1 MKKYL
6 STGGAF
12 AILATSAVLST
23 AAFAQVAPG
32 VTGPNVHYV
41 KCGESQQGGQ
51 VQYAD
56 SGNKVWTYLDQNGYS
71 GTAKEDTRD
80 QWSVYLNDD
89 QGARVTL
96 DMWKKTCTWSKPG
109 NLRSYTALD
118 GQTLTP

>member
-1 MKKYL
+1 MKKCL
-6 STGGAF
+6 STVGAF

-56 SGNKVWTYLDQNGYS
+56 SGNKAWTYLDQNGYS
-71 GTAKEDTRD
+71 GTAKEVNRD
-80 QWSVYLNDD
+80 QWSVLLVDD
-89 QGARVTL
+89 QDAEVTL
-96 DMWKKTCTWSKPG
+96 NMWEKTCTWNKAG
-109 NLRSYTALD
+109 NVRSYKVLD
-118 GQTLTP
+118 AQTLTP